1 MYAVDELKDV
11 PALPAA
17 FETAAAAAADRTALE
32 CGKRV
37 LTYREL
43 NAAANRLA
51 RRLRS
56 SEGVTAGSR
65 VAIHMSRSV
74 ELYVALLAVLK
85 LGGVVVPLNPAHPV
99 AVRRSAAEEAQPVL
113 TLRDVPAGLGSV
125 TAERDV
131 HELVAASA
139 SLPDGNLAEAVDP
152 ESTAFILFTSG
163 STGRP
168 KGVLIPHRA
177 IARVADHNGHAVV
190 LPDDCFLQTSPYSF
204 AASTTEI
211 WLSLLHG
218 ARLVVPPPQLPS
230 LPELARLIT
239 EHGVTFLN
247 LPCGL
252 FNLLVDGHPEA
263 LDGVRSVIVS
273 GGFPSPEHL
282 SRALRA
288 VGGAVHNAYG
298 CTENSAPTAVRALT
312 EEDVRRQVFPVGL
325 LAARGGP
332 ARAAAGPRALRPRR
346 GRRAV
351 PQRRRPD
358 ARLPRATE
366 VDRREVPRARR
377 YPAAADRRHGPADPG
392 GRGRARGAGPTRW

>member
-152 ESTAFILFTSG
+152 ESTAFNPLHLGIHRPPQG
-163 STGRP
+163 RAHPPPGHRPGGRP
-168 KGVLIPHRA
+168 QRARRGAARRLLPPDLPLLLRRLHHR
-177 IARVADHNGHAVV
+177 D
-190 LPDDCFLQTSPYSF
+190 
-204 AASTTEI
+204 
-211 WLSLLHG
+211 
-218 ARLVVPPPQLPS
+218 
-230 LPELARLIT
+230 LA
-239 EHGVTFLN
+239 E
-247 LPCGL
+247 P
-252 FNLLVDGHPEA
+252 
-263 LDGVRSVIVS
+263 
-273 GGFPSPEHL
+273 
-282 SRALRA
+282 
-288 VGGAVHNAYG
+288 
-298 CTENSAPTAVRALT
+298 
-312 EEDVRRQVFPVGL
+312 
-325 LAARGGP
+325 AARGE
-332 ARAAAGPRALRPRR
+332 AGRPRR
-346 GRRAV
+346 RSC
-351 PQRRRPD
+351 
-358 ARLPRATE
+358 PRS
-366 VDRREVPRARR
+366 PSW
-377 YPAAADRRHGPADPG
+377 PG
-392 GRGRARGAGPTRW
+392 